1 MAKKSKKEPQ
11 FRKMREEL
19 AGELTPSMTPG
30 PITNAHVGRFRV
42 VKPAGP
48 EQIRVEDTGEK

>member
-1 MAKKSKKEPQ
+1 MAKKSKDEPQ
-11 FRKMREEL
+11 FRKNREEL

-42 VKPAGP
+42 VRPAGP
-48 EQIRVEDTGEK
+48 EAIPVEDTGEK